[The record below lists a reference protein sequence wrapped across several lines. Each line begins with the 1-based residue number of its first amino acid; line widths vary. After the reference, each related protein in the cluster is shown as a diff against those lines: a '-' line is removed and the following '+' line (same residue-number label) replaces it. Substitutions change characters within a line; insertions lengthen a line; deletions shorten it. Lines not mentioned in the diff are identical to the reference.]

1 MNRKNT
7 RLFNGPGFDGRLGP
21 FDAYKLIGKRF
32 ASSKTRTTAP
42 GQPLPSVRS
51 LHGGQGGE
59 CQLLPVTSGLGRGAG
74 RCTQLPCNLLTGGNT
89 ELVLFLH
96 KELCFAPKNF
106 WLSVL
111 ASTFTQK

>member
-7 RLFNGPGFDGRLGP
+7 RLFNGPGFDGRPGP
-21 FDAYKLIGKRF
+21 FDEYKLIGKRF

-59 CQLLPVTSGLGRGAG
+59 CQLLTVTSELGRGAG
-74 RCTQLPCNLLTGGNT
+74 RCAT
-89 ELVLFLH
+89 
-96 KELCFAPKNF
+96 FATKIPPI
-106 WLSVL
+106 LGR
-111 ASTFTQK
+111 

>member
-42 GQPLPSVRS
+42 GQPLPSARS

-59 CQLLPVTSGLGRGAG
+59 CQLLTVTSELGRGAG
-74 RCTQLPCNLLTGGNT
+74 RYVKLFGQLKPKENEWRVQKRISGN
-89 ELVLFLH
+89 
-96 KELCFAPKNF
+96 
-106 WLSVL
+106 
-111 ASTFTQK
+111 